1 MSSNSQ
7 ATALRIVDFQLI
19 RRAQDGDS
27 GAFATLFQT
36 HKARIHSLCLR
47 MTNNGAE
54 AEDLTQD
61 TFVQVFRNLSAF
73 RGKSAF
79 PTWLYRVA
87 VNTVLMHFRR
97 NRHFQLSL
105 DTRYENAEGDK
116 PALREYGLRDP
127 RLDSSVMRVALG
139 RAISK
144 LPAGARTVFILHAIE
159 GYQHHEV
166 ASFLGCSIGTSK
178 SQLHKAKEKLRDML
192 SAGTGIESGAREL
205 TSRQKEWKLPIS
217 RQASAGAR
225 FAQSA
230 ASLGPTGLRHD
241 PAIPYGLDR
250 MEPGITPY

>member
-7 ATALRIVDFQLI
+7 ATPSRIVDFELI

-36 HKARIHSLCLR
+36 HKARIYSLCLR

-61 TFVQVFRNLSAF
+61 TFVQVFRHLSSFRGNSAF
-73 RGKSAF
+73 S
-79 PTWLYRVA
+79 TWLYRIA

-97 NRHFQLSL
+97 NKSLQLSL
-105 DTRYENAEGDK
+105 DDAWYQSAEGDK
-116 PALREYGLRDP
+116 PVKREYGLRDS

-139 RAISK
+139 RAISR

-166 ASFLGCSIGTSK
+166 ASFLGCSVGTSK
-178 SQLHKAKEKLRDML
+178 SQLHKAEEKLRNML
-192 SAGTGIESGAREL
+192 SVGTGMESEIRKL
-205 TSRQKEWKLPIS
+205 TSSQKEWELSIS
-217 RQASAGAR
+217 LQASAGAH
-225 FAQSA
+225 FAQSVA
-230 ASLGPTGLRHD
+230 
-241 PAIPYGLDR
+241 
-250 MEPGITPY
+250 